1 MPPHDRIWEE
11 LTWSWV
17 CSGKNPTLDQKL
29 DAAAKAAW
37 PYARLCGWS
46 YLRDQDVAHDLMLH
60 AVEKACDY
68 LTRHANVSKEK
79 LTVHIQSAIRR
90 HARQLAS
97 KKKAELACG
106 SWSDLA
112 EFSATHPD
120 AEQKVYVQEVLS
132 RLSPFA
138 QSIVRWRWLGFSWRE
153 IAAEL
158 KIDHTVVRRAYIR
171 EVGSLVSTLSQSG
184 GDL

>member
-17 CSGKNPTLDQKL
+17 CSGKNPALNQKL

-46 YLRDQDVAHDLMLH
+46 YLRDQDVAHDLMQH

-158 KIDHTVVRRAYIR
+158 KIDHTVVRRAYLR
-171 EVGSLVSTLSQSG
+171 EVGSLVSRLSQPG
-184 GDL
+184 GNL